1 MVSKKG
7 SKSISTFIC
16 CTYSVRAKQN
26 SFNRICIRRG
36 QVFQPDS
43 SGPRF
48 SRRYTTLMEGREWKK
63 PSESG
68 LVSFS
73 AKKLDG
79 KGAREWMKKKE
90 RKGKR
95 AMKPRRK
102 NGINSLPFFFETR
115 TSKCRVGQKKYSDL
129 YCLKILFDKSAKIF
143 IITYGFINFLLT
155 QFSKRLH
162 ESKIQISSGRKKV
175 QRKWRGRGTKRRI
188 IRWTKMT
195 KHRLS

>member
-1 MVSKKG
+1 
-7 SKSISTFIC
+7 
-16 CTYSVRAKQN
+16 
-26 SFNRICIRRG
+26 
-36 QVFQPDS
+36 
-43 SGPRF
+43 
-48 SRRYTTLMEGREWKK
+48 MEGREWKK
-63 PSESG
+63 PSESA

-79 KGAREWMKKKE
+79 KGAREWMKKKKE

-155 QFSKRLH
+155 ILKEVTRVENSDIIGKEESSKEMAWARN
-162 ESKIQISSGRKKV
+162 EAEDRKMDKNDETPAFVASLFV
-175 QRKWRGRGTKRRI
+175 Q
-188 IRWTKMT
+188 
-195 KHRLS
+195 L

>member
-1 MVSKKG
+1 MSARNKTVSTG
-7 SKSISTFIC
+7 FAFEG
-16 CTYSVRAKQN
+16 AKF
-26 SFNRICIRRG
+26 SSRIPADHDFHGVTPLLWRG
-36 QVFQPDS
+36 
-43 SGPRF
+43 GNGK
-48 SRRYTTLMEGREWKK
+48 SRRNRHSCRSARKNWMERGR
-63 PSESG
+63 G
-68 LVSFS
+68 N
-73 AKKLDG
+73 G
-79 KGAREWMKKKE
+79 KKKE

-102 NGINSLPFFFETR
+102 NGINSLPFFFEIR

-188 IRWTKMT
+188 VRWTKMT